1 MASGIVK
8 DPLNS
13 QTLKQP
19 KLAQLDKV
27 FHKLFTA
34 MHSQGKPVTG
44 LMIIEKAKF
53 IMMKW
58 KELTSAHS
66 LRAEKKIPVRT

>member
-1 MASGIVK
+1 MASVIVK
-8 DPLNS
+8 DLLNS

-27 FHKLFTA
+27 LHKWFTV
-34 MHSQGKPVTG
+34 MHSEGKPVTR

-53 IMMKW
+53 IMMK
-58 KELTSAHS
+58 
-66 LRAEKKIPVRT
+66 

>member
-53 IMMKW
+53 IMMK
-58 KELTSAHS
+58 
-66 LRAEKKIPVRT
+66 

>member
-13 QTLKQP
+13 QTLEQP
-19 KLAQLDKV
+19 KPAQLDKAL
-27 FHKLFTA
+27 HKWFTA
-34 MHSQGKPVTG
+34 IHFEEKPMTG

-53 IMMKW
+53 IMMK
-58 KELTSAHS
+58 
-66 LRAEKKIPVRT
+66 